1 MILDIYEIKII
12 QKLQKLNIDTQCK
25 YISKP
30 FNTNV
35 FIILLL
41 FLYFINFINI
51 KELIHLG
58 LLAVIIYFIKSIVK
72 RKRPYHNNFIIN
84 KSNINHGYEK
94 IKLQSDSYSFPSG
107 HASISL
113 LLYLILSKKYKN
125 YNYILPIIPILV
137 GFSRIYLGVHYI
149 SDVIFGFIFGYIYFC
164 AIKNNL
170 R

>member
-12 QKLQKLNIDTQCK
+12 KKLQGLNIATQCK

-30 FNTNV
+30 FNTNI
-35 FIILLL
+35 FIIL
-41 FLYFINFINI
+41 FFILYFINFINI
-51 KELIHLG
+51 KELIQFG
-58 LLAVIIYFIKSIVK
+58 LLAIIVYFIKSIVK

-84 KSNINHGYEK
+84 KSNINHGDEK
-94 IKLQSDSYSFPSG
+94 IKLNSDSYSFPSG

-113 LLYLILSKKYKN
+113 LLYFILRRKYKN

-149 SDVIFGFIFGYIYFC
+149 TDVICGFILGSIYYTL
-164 AIKNNL
+164 IKNKIN
-170 R
+170 